1 MKNLPRSPWLFI
13 LPGIHLVFCIV
24 IALSSSEGSWQWF
37 PVFFIDLPFSLLL
50 VFLQN
55 VISPILVFGILGT
68 LWWYIVSLGLLWLIR
83 TISKLLPMKR
93 SQST

>member
-1 MKNLPRSPWLFI
+1 MKNLPRSPLLFV
-13 LPGIHLVFCIV
+13 LPGIHLVFCII

-68 LWWYIVSLGLLWLIR
+68 LWWYIVSLGLLWLGRIVA
-83 TISKLLPMKR
+83 KLFAVTRK
-93 SQST
+93 QIT